1 MIRAFLLS
9 LRLYGRWWLEAFGR
23 EGRRAAPLGTRRL
36 VVLLIGFPAF
46 MFLQMLHWLAF
57 LLDEVL
63 FPSYRRV
70 EVKAPLF
77 ITGVPRSGTTFVH
90 RALARDESQFTTF
103 RTWEALFAPAIVERR
118 AIAALAALDRRLG
131 APLSRWVGS
140 VNSRV
145 TGDLAHIHEVGPQA
159 AEEDYLTLL
168 PAGGCFIAALAFPIS
183 TSVWA
188 LGRLPELPEAE
199 RRVLLDFYHAMLQKH
214 LYTAPPG
221 RRLLSKNAAFGSW
234 LSALEGRY
242 PDGNFLV
249 CLREP
254 TAALSSQLSA
264 IEAGLALFGTTAA
277 REAFTQGFRRN
288 LAYVYRSLPA
298 LRDRLG
304 ADGLAVIDQDQLRRA
319 PKETIEQALDQ
330 LGLSVGE
337 TLRAE
342 IAESE
347 RQSGAESGRR
357 HRHAALRSGKAFDAL
372 AAEVGSLHRDMTDP
386 DVEQPHAIQRG

>member
-1 MIRAFLLS
+1 VIRAFLLS
-9 LRLYGRWWLEAFGR
+9 LRLHGRWWLEAFGR

-46 MFLQMLHWLAF
+46 MLLQMLHWLAF

-63 FPSYRRV
+63 FHGYRRV

-77 ITGVPRSGTTFVH
+77 VTGVPRSGTTFVH

-103 RTWEALFAPAIVERR
+103 HTWEALFAPAIVERKL
-118 AIAALAALDRRLG
+118 IAALAALDRHLG
-131 APLSRWVGS
+131 APLSRLVGTL
-140 VNSRV
+140 NRRV
-145 TGDLAHIHEVGPQA
+145 TGGLAHIHEVGLQA

-168 PAGGCFIAALAFPIS
+168 PAGGCFITVLAFPNS
-183 TSVWA
+183 TSVWT
-188 LGRLPELPEAE
+188 LGRLPEMQEAE

-214 LYTAPPG
+214 LYAASPG

-234 LSALEGRY
+234 ISELEARY
-242 PDGNFLV
+242 PDGRFLV

-264 IEAGLALFGTTAA
+264 IEGGLSLFGTTAA
-277 REAFTQGFRRN
+277 REAFTEGFRRN
-288 LAYVYRSLPA
+288 LAYVYRTLPA

-304 ADGLAVIDQDQLRRA
+304 ADRLAVIDQGQLRRA
-319 PKETIEQALDQ
+319 TAQTIERALDQ
-330 LGLSVGE
+330 LDLSVDE
-337 TLRAE
+337 ALRAE
-342 IAESE
+342 SAESE
-347 RQSGAESGRR
+347 RQDAGGERR

-372 AAEVGSLHRDMTDP
+372 AAEVGGLHREMTDAGL
-386 DVEQPHAIQRG
+386 EQPNAVRRG

>member
-1 MIRAFLLS
+1 VIRAFPLS

-23 EGRRAAPLGTRRL
+23 EGRRAAPLGARRL

-46 MFLQMLHWLAF
+46 MLLQLLHWLAF

-63 FPSYRRV
+63 FPGYRRV
-70 EVKAPLF
+70 EVRAPLF

-90 RALARDESQFTTF
+90 RALAKDESQFTTF
-103 RTWEALFAPAIVERR
+103 RTWEALFAPAIVERK
-118 AIAALAALDRRLG
+118 AIVALAALDRRLG
-131 APLSRWVGS
+131 APLSRWVRKL
-140 VNSRV
+140 NSRL

-168 PAGGCFIAALAFPIS
+168 PAGGSFIAALAFPIS

-188 LGRLPELPEAE
+188 LGRLPELPESE
-199 RRVLLDFYHAMLQKH
+199 RRALLDFYHAMLQKH
-214 LYTAPPG
+214 LYTASPG

-234 LSALEGRY
+234 VSGLEERY
-242 PDGNFLV
+242 PDGRFMV

-264 IEAGLALFGTTAA
+264 IEAGLTLFGTAAA
-277 REAFTQGFRRN
+277 RETFTDGFRHN
-288 LAYVYRSLPA
+288 LAYVFRTLPA
-298 LRDRLG
+298 LRNRLG
-304 ADGLAVIDQDQLRRA
+304 TDRLAVIDQGQLRRA
-319 PKETIEQALDQ
+319 PAETIERALDQ
-330 LGLSVGE
+330 LGLRVGE

-347 RQSGAESGRR
+347 RQGADGGRR

-372 AAEVGSLHRDMTDP
+372 AAEVGSLHRDMTDTT
-386 DVEQPHAIQRG
+386 VEEPRANRRG

>member
-1 MIRAFLLS
+1 VIRAFLLS
-9 LRLYGRWWLEAFGR
+9 LRLHGRWWLEAFGR
-23 EGRRAAPLGTRRL
+23 EGRHAAPLGTRRL

-46 MFLQMLHWLAF
+46 MLLQMLHWLAF

-63 FPSYRRV
+63 FRGYRRV

-77 ITGVPRSGTTFVH
+77 VTGVPRSGTTFVH
-90 RALARDESQFTTF
+90 RALARDESQFSTF
-103 RTWEALFAPAIVERR
+103 RTWEALFAPAIVERK

-131 APLSRWVGS
+131 APLSRWVHGL
-140 VNSRV
+140 NSRV
-145 TGDLAHIHEVGPQA
+145 TGNLTHIHEVGLQA

-168 PAGGCFIAALAFPIS
+168 PAGGCFIAALAFPVS
-183 TSVWA
+183 ASVWS

-234 LSALEGRY
+234 LPELATRY
-242 PDGNFLV
+242 PDGRFLV

-264 IEAGLALFGTTAA
+264 IEGGLALFGTTAA
-277 REAFTQGFRRN
+277 REVFVEGFRRN
-288 LAYVYRSLPA
+288 LAHVYKTLPT

-304 ADGLAVIDQDQLRRA
+304 TDRLAVIDQGQLRRA
-319 PKETIEQALDQ
+319 PAETIERALEP

-337 TLRAE
+337 ALRAE
-342 IAESE
+342 IAES
-347 RQSGAESGRR
+347 GHESTDGGRR

-372 AAEVGSLHRDMTDP
+372 AAEIGSLHRDMTAP
-386 DVEQPHAIQRG
+386 AVEPPHAARRG